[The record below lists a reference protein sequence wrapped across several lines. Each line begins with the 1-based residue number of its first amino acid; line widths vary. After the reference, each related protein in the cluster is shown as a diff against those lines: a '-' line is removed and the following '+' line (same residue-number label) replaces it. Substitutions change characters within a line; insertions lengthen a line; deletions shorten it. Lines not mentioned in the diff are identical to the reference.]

1 MLKFIQMKNRITK
14 AGTKAN
20 SSKKAAVKKSSQ
32 TIAKP
37 YVGRSLFGSLEIDA
51 DETGF
56 TIWVKERKFIA
67 GKERIL
73 KHWIIDASNLKKD
86 GCVRMGEKDM
96 YRIEARYDKNDNCL
110 QVGVK

>member
-1 MLKFIQMKNRITK
+1 MINRK
-14 AGTKAN
+14 KSVGTKAKK
-20 SSKKAAVKKSSQ
+20 STKAAVKKSSQ

-37 YVGRSLFGSLEIDA
+37 FVGRSLFGSLEIDA

-56 TIWVKERKFIA
+56 TIWVKERKVIA

-96 YRIEARYDKNDNCL
+96 YRIEARYNENENCL

>member
-1 MLKFIQMKNRITK
+1 MINRKKSAGAKAKKSTK
-14 AGTKAN
+14 D
-20 SSKKAAVKKSSQ
+20 AVKKSSQ

-37 YVGRSLFGSLEIDA
+37 FVGRSLFGSLEIDA

-56 TIWVKERKFIA
+56 TIWVKERKVIA
-67 GKERIL
+67 GKEIIS

-96 YRIEARYDKNDNCL
+96 YRIEARYNENDNCL
-110 QVGVK
+110 HVGVK

>member
-1 MLKFIQMKNRITK
+1 MLNSKKS
-14 AGTKAN
+14 AGTKAG
-20 SSKKAAVKKSSQ
+20 KKTKAAVKKSSQ

-56 TIWVKERKFIA
+56 TIWVKERLVIA
-67 GKERIL
+67 GKERII

-86 GCVRMGEKDM
+86 GCVKMGEKDM
-96 YRIEARYDKNDNCL
+96 YRIEARYNENDNCL
-110 QVGVK
+110 QVGVV